1 MRVIGLTGGVGS
13 GKSLAA
19 ELLREMTGGE
29 LLIADHLGHVA
40 MEKDTS
46 GYRQI
51 LETFG
56 EDILCPDGQIDRE
69 KLGELAFRD
78 GDKLERLNGIV
89 HPIVMAY
96 LEERIAARRQEE
108 GVMVLES
115 AILFETGC
123 HRLCD
128 EVWYVWVPEQVRLG
142 RLRESRG
149 YSEEKS
155 RAIMAEQMGEEE
167 FRSRCHKV
175 IRNDGTVER
184 LRGRLENAIIDCS

>member
-29 LLIADHLGHVA
+29 LLIADQLGHVA
-40 MEKDTS
+40 MERGTS
-46 GYRQI
+46 GYLEI
-51 LETFG
+51 LEVFG
-56 EDILCPDGQIDRE
+56 EEILSSDGQIDRK
-69 KLGELAFRD
+69 KLGELVFRD
-78 GDKLERLNGIV
+78 GDKLERLNRIV
-89 HPIVMAY
+89 HPIVIRH
-96 LEERIAARRQEE
+96 LEERIAARREE
-108 GVMVLES
+108 AGIVVLES

-128 EVWYVWVPEQVRLG
+128 EIWYVWVPEQVRMR

-155 RAIMAEQMGEEE
+155 LAIMAEQMGEEE

-175 IRNDGTVER
+175 IRNDGSVEE
-184 LRGRLENAIIDCS
+184 LRRRLEAAFT

>member
-29 LLIADHLGHVA
+29 LLIADRLGHVA
-40 MEKDTS
+40 MEKGTP

-51 LETFG
+51 LKAFG
-56 EDILCPDGQIDRE
+56 EEILLPDGQIDR
-69 KLGELAFRD
+69 KRLGELVFGD
-78 GDKLERLNGIV
+78 GEQLERLNGIV
-89 HPIVMAY
+89 HPIVMKY
-96 LEERIAARRQEE
+96 LEDRIAARRDEE
-108 GVMVLES
+108 GIMVLES

-123 HRLCD
+123 DRLCD

-155 RAIMAEQMGEEE
+155 LAIMAEQMGEEE
-167 FRSRCHKV
+167 YRSRCDQI
-175 IRNDGTVER
+175 IRNDGSVEE
-184 LRGRLENAIIDCS
+184 LRTILGTIARGD

>member
-1 MRVIGLTGGVGS
+1 MRVIGLTGGVVS

-29 LLIADHLGHVA
+29 LLIADRLGHVA
-40 MEKDTS
+40 MEKGTS

-51 LETFG
+51 LEAFG
-56 EDILCPDGQIDRE
+56 EEVLSSDGQIDRN
-69 KLGELAFRD
+69 KLGELVFQD

-89 HPIVMAY
+89 HPIVMEY
-96 LEERIAARRQEE
+96 LEERIAARRGEE

-123 HRLCD
+123 DRLCD
-128 EVWYVWVPEQVRLG
+128 EVWYVWVPEQVRMQ

-149 YSEEKS
+149 YSEEKC

-167 FRSRCHKV
+167 FRNRCHKV
-175 IRNDGTVER
+175 IRNDGGVEE
-184 LRGRLENAIIDCS
+184 LRRRLENAFIDCS

>member
-56 EDILCPDGQIDRE
+56 EDILCPDGRIDRE

-184 LRGRLENAIIDCS
+184 LRGRLENAFTDCS

>member
-19 ELLREMTGGE
+19 ELVREMTGGE
-29 LLIADHLGHVA
+29 LLIADQLGHVA
-40 MEKDTS
+40 MERGTS
-46 GYRQI
+46 GYREI
-51 LETFG
+51 LEVFG
-56 EDILCPDGQIDRE
+56 EEILSSDGQIDRK
-69 KLGELAFRD
+69 KLGELVFRD
-78 GDKLERLNGIV
+78 GDKLERLNRIV
-89 HPIVMAY
+89 HPIVIRH
-96 LEERIAARRQEE
+96 LEERIAARREE
-108 GVMVLES
+108 AGIVVLES

-128 EVWYVWVPEQVRLG
+128 EIWYVWVPEQVRMR

-155 RAIMAEQMGEEE
+155 LAIMAEQMGEEE

-175 IRNDGTVER
+175 IRNDGSVEE
-184 LRGRLENAIIDCS
+184 LRRRLEAAFT

>member
-19 ELLREMTGGE
+19 ELVREMTGGE
-29 LLIADHLGHVA
+29 LLIADQLGHVA
-40 MEKDTS
+40 MERGTS
-46 GYRQI
+46 GYREI
-51 LETFG
+51 LEVFG
-56 EDILCPDGQIDRE
+56 EEILSSDGQIDRK
-69 KLGELAFRD
+69 KLGELVFRD
-78 GDKLERLNGIV
+78 GDKLERLNRIV
-89 HPIVMAY
+89 HPIVIRH
-96 LEERIAARRQEE
+96 LEERIAARREE
-108 GVMVLES
+108 AGIVVLES

-128 EVWYVWVPEQVRLG
+128 EIWYVWVPEQVRMR

-155 RAIMAEQMGEEE
+155 LAIMAEQMGEEE

-175 IRNDGTVER
+175 IRNDGSMEE
-184 LRGRLENAIIDCS
+184 LRRRLEAAFT